1 MAGLVLVGTAGLGPV
16 DEDRGTGG
24 VGREDQN
31 ELSGTPGVDDD
42 NDDDEEG
49 DSGLFVG
56 LGGSCGEDDDGGVG
70 VR

>member
-1 MAGLVLVGTAGLGPV
+1 MAGFVLVGTAGLGPV
-16 DEDRGTGG
+16 DEDGGGGGG

-31 ELSGTPGVDDD
+31 ELSGTPGVDD
-42 NDDDEEG
+42 NDDEEEG